1 MARVGCAPAHRFLS
15 PVGVGRCR
23 VGTAHQVLS
32 RAGWVG
38 FLISIQLK
46 GRNLLEVVNLKDL
59 PLLTAKMFLSSF
71 SLTP

>member
-1 MARVGCAPAHRFLS
+1 M
-15 PVGVGRCR
+15 
-23 VGTAHQVLS
+23 GTAHQVLS

-59 PLLTAKMFLSSF
+59 PLPTAKMFLSFF
-71 SLTP
+71 SLPP